1 MAIVYRIKLNEVI
14 KTNAKYFY
22 SKTYNALLLIFVFAF
37 QVSAQQ
43 NSDIWVGKL
52 NLWEKN
58 PISELV
64 QITDTNSYSNQPY
77 FFDNSHLFFTQAMDT
92 EESGSQIDVWM
103 FDFKLGAS
111 ENITESSFSEYS
123 PTPLPYGDGM
133 SVIRV
138 NEEGKQELWEINP
151 QGKAIKNIVPKIEPV
166 GYQVWINNKELLLF
180 VLGEPHTLQRI
191 DTTKPNAEAQ
201 IIDSNIG
208 ASLFQFE
215 KTDWFL
221 YTSKT
226 DGNYLNA
233 YNVNSKK
240 LIQIASMPKN
250 SEYFSV
256 SPIGHVITSDGTTLW
271 QRKFMQKGDKIR
283 PADNWLPIKITQA
296 ECEKG
301 VSRTAIS
308 PDTSMIALV
317 CSRE

>member
-1 MAIVYRIKLNEVI
+1 MTLFNRMKLNRDAARITE
-14 KTNAKYFY
+14 YFRIRLCA
-22 SKTYNALLLIFVFAF
+22 SLLLTCLCAF
-37 QVSAQQ
+37 QVNAQQ

-52 NLWEKN
+52 NLWEKD

-64 QITDTNSYSNQPY
+64 QITDTDSYTNQPY
-77 FFDNSHLFFTQAMDT
+77 FFDNSHLFYTQAMNVEGSD
-92 EESGSQIDVWM
+92 SQIDVWV
-103 FDFKLGAS
+103 FDFKLGMGK
-111 ENITESSFSEYS
+111 NITQSSSSEYS
-123 PTPLPYGDGM
+123 PTPLPYGAGM

-138 NEEGKQELWEINP
+138 NAEGKQELWEIDP
-151 QGKAIKNIVPKIEPV
+151 QGKAIKNIVPEVEPV
-166 GYQVWINNKELLLF
+166 GYQVWIDNKELLLF
-180 VLGEPHTLQRI
+180 VLGEPHTLQRV
-191 DTTKPNAEAQ
+191 DSAKANAVAH
-201 IIDSNIG
+201 IVDSNIG

-221 YTSKT
+221 YTNKT

-233 YNVNSKK
+233 YNIESKK
-240 LIQIASMPKN
+240 VIQVASMPKN

-271 QRKFMQKGDKIR
+271 QRKFMLKGEKIKAMDK
-283 PADNWLPIKITQA
+283 WVPIKVSQI

-317 CSRE
+317 CPRE